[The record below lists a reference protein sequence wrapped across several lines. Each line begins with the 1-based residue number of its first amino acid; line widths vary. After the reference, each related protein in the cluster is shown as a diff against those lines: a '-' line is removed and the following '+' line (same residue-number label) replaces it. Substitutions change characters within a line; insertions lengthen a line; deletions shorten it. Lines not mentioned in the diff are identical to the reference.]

1 MNATET
7 IFALALASNLNPQY
21 HFQHVFSQIQNL
33 GSVQFSPIYL
43 IPCRDGVGED
53 YWNAACLLKAAVA
66 GTDISVLLKNMEVA
80 SGRIR
85 PSHQISLDVD
95 LIAWGSDLEHMQFN
109 PKKLPLA
116 LAVNI
121 PMFDVWKDAAF
132 QHQTHAFPTVSCLE
146 AK

>member
-1 MNATET
+1 MLNAWLVDTE
-7 IFALALASNLNPQY
+7 ASLLALRLVDFEYGSMDSGGYSRTVASFRY
-21 HFQHVFSQIQNL
+21 
-33 GSVQFSPIYL
+33 
-43 IPCRDGVGED
+43 
-53 YWNAACLLKAAVA
+53 LLKSSFSV
-66 GTDISVLLKNMEVA
+66 TDISVLLKNMEVA

-116 LAVNI
+116 LDVKI

-132 QHQTHAFPTVSCLE
+132 QHQTHSFPTVSCLE